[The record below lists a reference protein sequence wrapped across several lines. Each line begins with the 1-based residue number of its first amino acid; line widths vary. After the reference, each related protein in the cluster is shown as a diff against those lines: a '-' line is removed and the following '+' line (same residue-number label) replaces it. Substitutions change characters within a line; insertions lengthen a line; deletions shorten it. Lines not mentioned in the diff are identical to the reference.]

1 VAGKNCLLD
10 PLGCLTSA
18 AGGGVSDAATSA
30 WDSVCKSFA
39 DAAAELLKAFGQA
52 FAALPSLNLES
63 AGISS
68 TYGISLAIAAT
79 VAALLVFA
87 GVIRTAWTHDGS
99 GIAQAVTG
107 VGKALLAWLL
117 TAAVATASLQ
127 ASDEITRLVVNQ
139 SFGSQQALADR
150 LGTIVNWAEVTGDPG
165 QAILGGSLLLVFA
178 LIGIAL
184 VIVLWFELLLRNA
197 AIAVLVATSPI
208 AAAGQASEATKAWW
222 VRGASATA
230 QLIILKPVIAL
241 VFAVGF
247 GMAGTSDGVESLLEG
262 LLVLALAAFSWPVIA
277 RFFTFGSVQASS
289 SGLATALGFLAG
301 QASQSGGRGTAGV
314 NPGQWSM
321 AAENRTMAG
330 RGEGAGTLPGA
341 AGGGAGGG
349 NAAASGGGSGAAALA
364 GIGFALQKAHQAGT
378 ALSGADGADRRARR
392 HAGRLPVLHR
402 LRGPASR
409 TRGRLWQRT
418 WQPVP
423 RRRAGIARPRCAAR
437 LGCRG
442 RGRAPRGFAG
452 RRAGCAARLV
462 RLRRRRVD
470 ERGNGRRPAYLR
482 RLAAGEGCFPVRL
495 QRPSVGHALRC
506 CPGRHHPGCHDGHA
520 GGGPAVALRGC
531 PSGGGSGPGR
541 RPYR

>member
-1 VAGKNCLLD
+1 MSVENCLLN
-10 PLGCLTSA
+10 PLACLSSA
-18 AGGGVSDAATSA
+18 AGSGADDAATSA

-39 DAAAELLKAFGQA
+39 DAAAELLRAFGQA

-68 TYGISLAIAAT
+68 TYGISLSIGAII
-79 VAALLVFA
+79 AALLVFA

-107 VGKALLAWLL
+107 VGKAILAWML
-117 TAAVATASLQ
+117 TAAVATAALE
-127 ASDEITRLVVNQ
+127 ASDEMTRLVVNQ

-150 LGTIVNWAEVTGDPG
+150 LATIVNWAGVAGDPG
-165 QAILGGSLLLVFA
+165 QAGLGGSLLLVFA

-222 VRGASATA
+222 LRGASATA
-230 QLIILKPVIAL
+230 QLVILKLVIAL

-247 GMAGTSDGVESLLEG
+247 GMAGTSRGVESVLGG

-289 SGLATALGFLAG
+289 SGLATVLGFLAG

-314 NPGQWSM
+314 SPDQWSM

-330 RGEGAGTLPGA
+330 QGEAA
-341 AGGGAGGG
+341 AGPGGG
-349 NAAASGGGSGAAALA
+349 SAGASGGGSGGAVMA

-378 ALSGADGADRRARR
+378 ALSGRMEQTAAHGGMQGAYPYSTVS
-392 HAGRLPVLHR
+392 AG
-402 LRGPASR
+402 
-409 TRGRLWQRT
+409 Q
-418 WQPVP
+418 
-423 RRRAGIARPRCAAR
+423 
-437 LGCRG
+437 
-442 RGRAPRGFAG
+442 
-452 RRAGCAARLV
+452 
-462 RLRRRRVD
+462 
-470 ERGNGRRPAYLR
+470 RPAPGGG
-482 RLAAGEGCFPVRL
+482 AHGAPGGQFPAETAPQVPDPPAWGAGESPPAGE
-495 QRPSVGHALRC
+495 RP
-506 CPGRHHPGCHDGHA
+506 A
-520 GGGPAVALRGC
+520 GPPDGGPDAPPDWFGY
-531 PSGGGSGPGR
+531 GGEGE
-541 RPYR
+541 

>member
-1 VAGKNCLLD
+1 MPIKNCLLD

-18 AGGGVSDAATSA
+18 ASGGVNDAATSA

-68 TYGISLAIAAT
+68 TYGICLAIAAT

-107 VGKALLAWLL
+107 VGKAVLAWLL
-117 TAAVATASLQ
+117 TAAVATAALQ

-139 SFGSQQALADR
+139 SLGSQQALADR

-165 QAILGGSLLLVFA
+165 QAILGGSLLLVFS
-178 LIGIAL
+178 LIGITL
-184 VIVLWFELLLRNA
+184 VIALWFELLLRNA

-222 VRGASATA
+222 VRAASATA
-230 QLIILKPVIAL
+230 QLIVLKPVIAL
-241 VFAVGF
+241 VFAVGL
-247 GMAGTSDGVESLLEG
+247 GMAGTSNGVESLLEG

-314 NPGQWSM
+314 NPAQWSM

-330 RGEGAGTLPGA
+330 RGEGASTLPGA
-341 AGGGAGGG
+341 AGGGGSGGG
-349 NAAASGGGSGAAALA
+349 NTAASGWGSGAAAMA

-378 ALSGADGADRRARR
+378 ALSGRMEQTAAHGGMQGAYPYSTVS
-392 HAGRLPVLHR
+392 AGQH
-402 LRGPASR
+402 
-409 TRGRLWQRT
+409 
-418 WQPVP
+418 
-423 RRRAGIARPRCAAR
+423 
-437 LGCRG
+437 
-442 RGRAPRGFAG
+442 RAPRGGYSDGYGGQFPAAETASQGPDAQPAWGAADALSADEHLAG
-452 RRAGCAARLV
+452 
-462 RLRRRRVD
+462 
-470 ERGNGRRPAYLR
+470 P
-482 RLAAGEGCFPVRL
+482 P
-495 QRPSVGHALRC
+495 
-506 CPGRHHPGCHDGHA
+506 
-520 GGGPAVALRGC
+520 GGGPDT
-531 PSGGGSGPGR
+531 PPGWTG
-541 RPYR
+541 YGEGE